1 MSEVY
6 LVIHLECL
14 CFYRASKTRG
24 IGCRVTDKTSISHI
38 LMMFALMFIPPKNVI
53 IGGDRKKCHS
63 SLFANVL
70 LFLQAVWRE
79 KKKSLK
85 LFQGWNVQHWGWGGM
100 EAFFHHHLHLLTES
114 CLLIG
119 LFFFLKMLNRH
130 IRIRLF
136 YLTDNRLYS
145 LSQFHFLPKPLFV
158 LNLGLS
164 KFQVTYC
171 FLLCLNSLAFCL
183 SCIRTGS
190 IMNRK
195 ILLFVTNTIFQPCA
209 L

>member
-1 MSEVY
+1 MLS
-6 LVIHLECL
+6 LEE
-14 CFYRASKTRG
+14 T
-24 IGCRVTDKTSISHI
+24 
-38 LMMFALMFIPPKNVI
+38 
-53 IGGDRKKCHS
+53 KKCSNS
-63 SLFANVL
+63 SLIANVL

-79 KKKSLK
+79 KKKVWNCFRDEMFNTEGEGEWK
-85 LFQGWNVQHWGWGGM
+85 LF
-100 EAFFHHHLHLLTES
+100 FTTTLTES

-119 LFFFLKMLNRH
+119 LFFSLKMLNRN

-136 YLTDNRLYS
+136 YLIDNRLYS
-145 LSQFHFLPKPLFV
+145 LSQFHFLPKPLYV
-158 LNLGLS
+158 LSLGLS

-183 SCIRTGS
+183 SCIHTGS

-209 L
+209 LWTTKIICLSLF